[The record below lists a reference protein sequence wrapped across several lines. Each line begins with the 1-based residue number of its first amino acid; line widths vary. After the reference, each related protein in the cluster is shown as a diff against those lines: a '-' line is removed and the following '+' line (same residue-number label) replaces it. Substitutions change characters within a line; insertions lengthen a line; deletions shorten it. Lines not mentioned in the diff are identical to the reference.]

1 MKITLQIPDGKN
13 CKGCMFLDISFL
25 ENRADCLLFKNERV
39 TYKTEYGDLIEESV
53 QKCKTCLQI
62 TRNNE

>member
-1 MKITLQIPDGKN
+1 
-13 CKGCMFLDISFL
+13 MFLDISFL